1 MDDLKRLHKKKMA
14 QLFNEELDENQT
26 AFLMRSIRNIERDL
40 RNRLTQFEYQLWHIF
55 NGIDIALHV
64 EEEPEMKT
72 APTLRLVVNN
82 S

>member
-14 QLFNEELDENQT
+14 KLFTEELDEKQT
-26 AFLMRSIRNIERDL
+26 VFLMRYIRNIEIDL
-40 RNRLTQFEYQLWHIF
+40 RNHLPLHEYHLWHIF

-72 APTLRLVVNN
+72 VPTLRLVVNN
-82 S
+82 A